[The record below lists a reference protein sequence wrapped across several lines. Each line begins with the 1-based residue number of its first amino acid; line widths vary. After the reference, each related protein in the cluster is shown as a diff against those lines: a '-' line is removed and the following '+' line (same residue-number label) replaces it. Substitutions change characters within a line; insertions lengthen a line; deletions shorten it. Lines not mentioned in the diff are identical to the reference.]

1 MIVFLQTTCI
11 VIPGY
16 YPVRSFVASLGHWT
30 KVRLSNKNP
39 DFRRERPVTPKQP
52 FTHVSLSDSN
62 RKRNQLRKLMRIKVR
77 QKWTPGES
85 TFLSL

>member
-1 MIVFLQTTCI
+1 M

-16 YPVRSFVASLGHWT
+16 YPVRSCVASLGHWM
-30 KVRLSNKNP
+30 KVRLSNKKS
-39 DFRRERPVTPKQP
+39 DFRRERPVTPTRP

-62 RKRNQLRKLMRIKVR
+62 RKRNQSRKLIRIKVR

-85 TFLSL
+85 TFLSLRDL